1 MEGVR
6 FLTFTCQHGHLQR
19 IDDSR
24 LYART
29 PQTVGCCADAKV
41 LSAKI
46 RGAGSTSNFAYVA
59 PCEDH
64 EGLYNVYTLLNQV
77 CHKLDVLRFGLGGP
91 QHSSS
96 RVKAP
101 RRTRSYHSLNQ
112 LLLVRSSAA
121 SETG

>member
-1 MEGVR
+1 MDIYNASMIQGYMPEPLKQSDV
-6 FLTFTCQHGHLQR
+6 
-19 IDDSR
+19 
-24 LYART
+24 
-29 PQTVGCCADAKV
+29 V

-64 EGLYNVYTLLNQV
+64 EGLYTVYTLLNQV